1 MSGPLLTSLE
11 TYQGQGEFKRGLWY
25 PLDSQA
31 PVGRGGWGFGVCIS
45 GLRGADD
52 GHQQGICNDY
62 SYAIRIQLSKST
74 HQKSYI

>member
-1 MSGPLLTSLE
+1 MSGPLVTSLE

-31 PVGRGGWGFGVCIS
+31 PVMGDGDLECAAQGCN
-45 GLRGADD
+45 
-52 GHQQGICNDY
+52 GHQQGICNNY